1 MKIAHFFIDH
11 PRFAV
16 VINSF
21 IALAGLAT
29 MVLLPIAQYPNIVPP
44 TVDIT
49 TSFPGASAETVA
61 RTVATPIEQ
70 AVNGVENMDYITSQ
84 STGDGKLTTTV
95 IFKVGSD
102 PNTDLMLTR
111 NRVQDVLSRLPQEV
125 QLQGVQVNKTIQA
138 QLLGVHV
145 YSPDGSRS
153 AEYMSNYMLKIK
165 DQIARLP
172 GVSQFLSLG
181 ERQYAMRIWIDPDK
195 AAAYNISAS
204 DILSALRAENAQVS
218 AGVLNAPPVATHA
231 AYEVNVEALGRL
243 TTPEQFGDVI
253 VKSDPQG
260 RLTRIS
266 DIGRVELGSTDYG
279 SIAYADKYVAAPW
292 WVSATPDANVVQVEH
307 AIWAKMAELKKS
319 FPPGIDY
326 IHIYDPT
333 TFVSQ
338 SIEEVIITIFMAI
351 ALVVGVVY
359 LFLQRWRATL
369 IPVVAIP
376 ISLVGTFTVLS
387 LTGASINNL
396 SLFGL
401 VLAVGI
407 VVDDAIVVVE
417 NVERNMAR
425 GLSPR
430 EAARQT
436 MTEVS
441 TALIAIALTLCAVFV
456 PTAFIS
462 GISGL
467 FFKQFAITIAASTV
481 ISCFVSLTLSP
492 ALCAVLLKPHPA
504 GEDHTGARGV
514 ARLLNDFFRRFNT
527 GFEWMSTSYGK
538 LTVRLVR
545 ATGVVLLV
553 YAGLLGLTTFQ
564 MSRMPTGFIPDSDIG
579 FLATIVQLP
588 PGSSLERTDK
598 VVRQIND
605 IALSTYGVQHTSPTA
620 GFDVTTN
627 TVAPNVGTIFTS
639 LPSLYNKHIPG
650 INAATMVQTLQK
662 KFSAAI
668 KDANVITIM
677 PPAVQGLGSAGG
689 FKLMLEDR
697 AGLGPQALAKAAND
711 LVAAANQDKS
721 FAGTFTLFNAG
732 APSLYADI
740 DRQKARKVGLTPTDI
755 FSTLQLYLGSQYVND
770 FNFMGRTYP
779 VYVQGDQQ
787 FRRSGED
794 IAQLKVRNAAGD
806 MVPLGTVTTFK
817 DETRPYRVPR
827 YNLYPAAEIMGT
839 AASGVASGTAMQRME
854 QLANQV
860 LPNGIGYE
868 WTELAHQ
875 QEQQGIPTLLIFGA
889 SALFV
894 FLVLA
899 AQYESWKIPLS
910 ILMIIPMCL
919 LAAST
924 GLHLRTLPIDIL
936 AQIGF
941 VVLLGLAAKNA
952 ILIVEFAKHH
962 QDRDGVAAE
971 EAAVLSARERLRPI
985 LMTSLAFIAGVA
997 PLVVAHG
1004 AGSEMRQSLG
1014 TAVFFGMLGVTLFGL
1029 VFTPAF
1035 YTVVRKVRPTK
1046 SRVNSSSTHDPS
1058 TLGDGRPA

>member
-1 MKIAHFFIDH
+1 MKLAHFFIDH
-11 PRFAV
+11 PRFAGV
-16 VINSF
+16 LSCF
-21 IALAGLAT
+21 ILLAGMAT
-29 MVLLPIAQYPNIVPP
+29 MTLLPTAQYPSIVPP
-44 TVDIT
+44 TIDIIT
-49 TSFPGASAETVA
+49 NFPGASAETVA

-84 STGDGKLTTTV
+84 STGDGRLTTTV
-95 IFKVGSD
+95 IFKVGSN

-111 NRVQDVLSRLPQEV
+111 NRVQDILSRLPQEV
-125 QLQGVQVNKTIQA
+125 QLQGVQVNKTIKA
-138 QLLGVHV
+138 LLLGVHV

-153 AEYMSNYMLKIK
+153 AEYMSNYMLKIR

-172 GVSQFLSLG
+172 GVSQFWLLG
-181 ERQYAMRIWIDPDK
+181 ERQYAMRVWIDPDK
-195 AAAYNISAS
+195 AAAYNLSAS
-204 DILSALRAENAQVS
+204 EILSALRLENAQVS
-218 AGVLNAPPVATHA
+218 AGVLNAPPVETHA
-231 AYEVNVEALGRL
+231 AYEVNVETRGRL
-243 TTPEQFGDVI
+243 TTPEEFADIV
-253 VKSDPQG
+253 VKSDAEG
-260 RLTRIS
+260 RVTRIG
-266 DIGRVELGSTDYG
+266 DIGRVELGSADY
-279 SIAYADKYVAAPW
+279 SSKAYADKYISAPW
-292 WVSATPDANVVQVEH
+292 WVIATPDANVVQVEH
-307 AIWAKMAELKKS
+307 AIWKKMAELKKS

-326 IHIYDPT
+326 INIYDPT

-338 SIEEVIITIFMAI
+338 SIEEVIKTLVIAI

-359 LFLQRWRATL
+359 LFLQSWRATI

-376 ISLVGTFTVLS
+376 ISLIGTFTILFIS
-387 LTGASINNL
+387 GASINNL

-417 NVERNMAR
+417 NVERNMAL

-430 EAARQT
+430 DASHRT

-467 FFKQFAITIAASTV
+467 FFKQFAITIAASTI

-492 ALCAVLLKPHPA
+492 ALCAILLEPHKVSTDNSPP
-504 GEDHTGARGV
+504 RGIS
-514 ARLLNDFFRRFNT
+514 RWSRGFFDRFNR
-527 GFEWMSTSYGK
+527 GFAWMSTTYGK
-538 LTVRLVR
+538 LTARFVR
-545 ATGVVLLV
+545 ATGIMLLV
-553 YAGLLGLTTFQ
+553 YAGLLGLTGLQ
-564 MSRMPTGFIPDSDIG
+564 MSQMSTGFIPDSDIG
-579 FLATIVQLP
+579 YLATIVMLP
-588 PGSSLERTDK
+588 PGASLERTDK
-598 VVRQIND
+598 VVRQVNE
-605 IALSTYGVQHTSPTA
+605 IALSIPGVLHTSPAA
-620 GFDVTTN
+620 GFDVTTY
-627 TVAPNVGTIFTS
+627 TVAPNVGTVFTS
-639 LPSLYNKHIPG
+639 LPSLYGLHMKG
-650 INAATMVQTLQK
+650 VNAAVMVKRLQQRL
-662 KFSAAI
+662 SVI
-668 KDANVITIM
+668 KDAYVITVM

-697 AGLGPQALAKAAND
+697 AGVGPQALAKAAND
-711 LVAAANQDKS
+711 LVAAANKDKT
-721 FAGTFTLFNAG
+721 FAGTFTLFNSG

-740 DRQKARKVGLTPTDI
+740 DRLKAQKVGVRPTDI

-787 FRRSGED
+787 FRRSAQD
-794 IAQLKVRNAAGD
+794 IAQLKVRNASGE
-806 MVPLGTVTTFK
+806 MVPLGTMTSFK

-827 YNLYPAAEIMGT
+827 YNLYPAAEIMG
-839 AASGVASGTAMQRME
+839 AAAPGVASGTAIERME
-854 QLANQV
+854 QLANKI

-875 QEQQGIPTLLIFGA
+875 QEQQGVPTLLIFGA

-899 AQYESWKIPLS
+899 AQYESLTIPVA

-924 GLHLRTLPIDIL
+924 GLHLRTMPIDIL

-962 QDRDGVAAE
+962 QDDEGASAE
-971 EAAVLSARERLRPI
+971 DAAVQSARERLRPI

-997 PLVVAHG
+997 PLAVAYG

-1014 TAVFFGMLGVTLFGL
+1014 TTVFFGMLGVTVFGL

-1035 YTVVRKVRPTK
+1035 YTVVRRVRGQPPIA
-1046 SRVNSSSTHDPS
+1046 STASKTSLQTITEERPS
-1058 TLGDGRPA
+1058 